1 MRDHIYIYNILAV
14 KMAVQPSVLAGWSG
28 HLWPFRFR
36 KKCSDWLLHQVL
48 RLETTSPLSSP
59 STHLRAPITKF
70 KSLEISAQTTP
81 DSPWDLT
88 SERFTFGPGMRTEGM
103 LSGISFLPLQ
113 PTHPIYSSFITKFPL
128 RRLSIRPCFV
138 RLFNSAPNLVSA
150 SFSRL
155 HCSISG
161 PTPFPPSIA
170 IPLRLDF
177 LTQTTPDSPWD
188 LRSERFTFGPGTRTE
203 GMLLGISFRQLLLWC
218 FISTSRSTK
227 GPLSR
232 SDRRPAS
239 IRIDL
244 AM

>member
-1 MRDHIYIYNILAV
+1 
-14 KMAVQPSVLAGWSG
+14 MAVQPSVLAGWPG

-48 RLETTSPLSSP
+48 RLETASPLSSP
-59 STHLRAPITKF
+59 STHLRAPTTKF

-81 DSPWDLT
+81 DSPWDLIA
-88 SERFTFGPGMRTEGM
+88 ERFTFGTARTEGM

-128 RRLSIRPCFV
+128 RRLSTRPCFV

-155 HCSISG
+155 PCSISG
-161 PTPFPPSIA
+161 PPPFPPSIA

-177 LTQTTPDSPWD
+177 LAQTTPDTSTGD
-188 LRSERFTFGPGTRTE
+188 LKHLLAHLAGLRACGTE
-203 GMLLGISFRQLLLWC
+203 GMLSRISFRQLPLWC

>member
-1 MRDHIYIYNILAV
+1 
-14 KMAVQPSVLAGWSG
+14 
-28 HLWPFRFR
+28 
-36 KKCSDWLLHQVL
+36 
-48 RLETTSPLSSP
+48 
-59 STHLRAPITKF
+59 
-70 KSLEISAQTTP
+70 
-81 DSPWDLT
+81 
-88 SERFTFGPGMRTEGM
+88 MRTEGM

-128 RRLSIRPCFV
+128 RRLSTRPCFV

-188 LRSERFTFGPGTRTE
+188 LTSERFTFGPERTE